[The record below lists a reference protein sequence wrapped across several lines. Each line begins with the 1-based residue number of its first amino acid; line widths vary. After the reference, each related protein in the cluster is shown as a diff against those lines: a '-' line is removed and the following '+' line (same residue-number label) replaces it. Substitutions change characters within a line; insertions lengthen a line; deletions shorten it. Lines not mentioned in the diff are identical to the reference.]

1 VTFEDNPSQNKNGQE
16 KNSPDKNGKY
26 KISTE
31 KVGRFVQQ
39 FKDSL
44 LSGFG
49 ENGFPT
55 KTVLGALIALSLVIS
70 GFGMWW
76 SVAPDPFDVRAQ
88 AETQSARKSQPVV
101 KGTTTTAALIGVI
114 DTLLSKPG
122 GYLHNDLFPP
132 GVYLDNLPNWEYG
145 ALIQSRDLAR
155 ALREVLSR
163 SQSQSK
169 EDVDLTLAEPRINFQ
184 SNSWVL
190 PSSEGE
196 YKAALR
202 YLEAYLDRLP
212 LKTETGAQFYARA
225 DNLSYWLSMIE
236 KRLGSLSQRLS
247 ASVGQR
253 RINTDLAGDPAALAS
268 TEDALEINV
277 QTPWSEIDDVFYES
291 RGAAW
296 ALIHFL
302 KAAEV
307 DFAEVLDKKNA
318 RISLQQI
325 IRELEA
331 TQHTLWSPII
341 LNGSGFGLWAN
352 HSLVMANYI
361 SRANAALIDLR
372 ELLAQ
377 G

>member
-1 VTFEDNPSQNKNGQE
+1 
-16 KNSPDKNGKY
+16 
-26 KISTE
+26 
-31 KVGRFVQQ
+31 
-39 FKDSL
+39 
-44 LSGFG
+44 
-49 ENGFPT
+49 
-55 KTVLGALIALSLVIS
+55 
-70 GFGMWW
+70 
-76 SVAPDPFDVRAQ
+76 
-88 AETQSARKSQPVV
+88 
-101 KGTTTTAALIGVI
+101 
-114 DTLLSKPG
+114 
-122 GYLHNDLFPP
+122 
-132 GVYLDNLPNWEYG
+132 
-145 ALIQSRDLAR
+145 
-155 ALREVLSR
+155 
-163 SQSQSK
+163 
-169 EDVDLTLAEPRINFQ
+169 
-184 SNSWVL
+184 
-190 PSSEGE
+190 
-196 YKAALR
+196 
-202 YLEAYLDRLP
+202 
-212 LKTETGAQFYARA
+212 
-225 DNLSYWLSMIE
+225 MIE

-253 RINTDLAGDPAALAS
+253 PINTDLAGDPAALAS